1 MATAGAFA
9 VVLPGAPAHGAA
21 RVGRVARAS
30 SSRRAMAPA
39 YVLGAVLAGAL
50 AAIRFGLE
58 PETLAPVAG
67 AAILGVLGFWAAY
80 YGLVL
85 DPGER
90 ELVRSLLRR

>member
-1 MATAGAFA
+1 M
-9 VVLPGAPAHGAA
+9 
-21 RVGRVARAS
+21 
-30 SSRRAMAPA
+30 
-39 YVLGAVLAGAL
+39 LAGAL

-67 AAILGVLGFWAAY
+67 AAILGVLGYWAAY